1 MTPEASETQ
10 MLRNTL
16 DRQRQHVLG
25 ILGGLSED
33 QLTQPVLPS
42 GWSCLGLVNH
52 LALDVEHYWF
62 RCILGGE
69 PLDFFAEAH
78 ARGGW
83 EVGSIGSAG
92 EVLDL
97 YRAEIERA
105 NAVLSVTNLE
115 TAPRQRDDWWGDW
128 DVPNARFVILH
139 VIAET
144 ACHAGH
150 LDATR
155 ELLDGRQWVVL

>member
-1 MTPEASETQ
+1 MPREKPHPKREGQETRGTPSRAPLKQEE
-10 MLRNTL
+10 
-16 DRQRQHVLG
+16 
-25 ILGGLSED
+25 
-33 QLTQPVLPS
+33 
-42 GWSCLGLVNH
+42 
-52 LALDVEHYWF
+52 
-62 RCILGGE
+62 GE
-69 PLDFFAEAH
+69 
-78 ARGGW
+78 
-83 EVGSIGSAG
+83 GSAG
-92 EVLDL
+92 DVLAL